1 MEWLEQYHKNRK
13 SNEKIEKRK
22 IKEKLLNDIKKR
34 HIQAKQNEYEDLKKR
49 MVELEK
55 EIGILK

>member
-13 SNEKIEKRK
+13 ANEKIEKRK